1 MQTSKFP
8 LWICALTLC
17 GGMTLRAEDTPAQAA
32 ARAALNQK
40 MQEVEGAP
48 ATAPET
54 PAATIPATTPPAAA
68 AVQTPTETPAPVAT
82 PTPATATA
90 AAPATAPATTEP
102 VVVQP
107 GDTEAQARARAALN
121 EKMAEI
127 GTPAPAPAAAST
139 TASRVP
145 AATAPGFKPITAP
158 ALPINMTKAG
168 KLDWLLSQY
177 KADQITPEQYH
188 KQRAEILGQ
197 P

>member
-8 LWICALTLC
+8 LWICALTVC
-17 GGMTLRAEDTPAQAA
+17 GGMMLHAEDTPAQAA

-40 MQEVEGAP
+40 MQEVEGTPAPAP
-48 ATAPET
+48 AT
-54 PAATIPATTPPAAA
+54 PAPATPPPAAA
-68 AVQTPTETPAPVAT
+68 AVQTPTETPAPAAT
-82 PTPATATA
+82 P
-90 AAPATAPATTEP
+90 APATAPAITEP

-107 GDTEAQARARAALN
+107 TDTEAQARARAALN

-127 GTPAPAPAAAST
+127 GTPAPAPVPTTASA

-168 KLDWLLSQY
+168 KLEWLLSQY

-188 KQRAEILGQ
+188 KQRAEILAE